1 MALPRFRP
9 VTRSRDAEFVPRNL
23 SEIESVW
30 DSAMRDIESN
40 FSESKNSAQSLLRLA
55 LSSIRA
61 LFVSA
66 TQGSSVLLA
75 ETNLFSFTV
84 KGWMFSRDLESI
96 QGYAV
101 GRFAATAGNK
111 RVRVYFGATLIF
123 DTGALAIAA
132 ASSWSLNFQIIR
144 TGNATQK
151 CSVHYASSSAV
162 LIASS
167 SYVAS
172 TETMSADS
180 VFRVTG
186 TGVATGD
193 VLGEMF
199 RGDFAPSI

>member
-1 MALPRFRP
+1 MALSRFRP
-9 VTRSRDAEFVPRNL
+9 ILRARDAEFASRNL

-30 DSAMRDIESN
+30 DSAMRDIESY
-40 FSESKNSAQSLLRLA
+40 FSESKNSERSLLRLA
-55 LSSIRA
+55 LSSVRA
-61 LFVSA
+61 LFVST

-84 KGWMFSRDLESI
+84 KGWTLSRDLESI

-123 DTGALAIAA
+123 DTGVLAIAA
-132 ASSWSLNFQIIR
+132 ASSWSLSFQIIR
-144 TGNATQK
+144 TGDATQK
-151 CSVHYASSSAV
+151 CSVHYVSSSAV

-172 TETMSADS
+172 AETMSSDS
-180 VFRVTG
+180 VLRVTG
-186 TGVATGD
+186 TGAATGD

-199 RGDFAPSI
+199 RGDFVPAI